1 MSKIPT
7 AEEFLNTFNRKV
19 NDTLE
24 QGVQEAMIEFAK
36 LHVKEALETASKKAK
51 TKDEWEGNTGSEYC
65 DTVVDRESIINA
77 YPLDNIK

>member
-7 AEEFLNTFNRKV
+7 AKEFIDENWRGKGLGLDIKG
-19 NDTLE
+19 L
-24 QGVQEAMIEFAK
+24 MIEFAK

-51 TKDEWEGNTGSEYC
+51 TKNEWEGNTGSEYC